1 MSFKTVL
8 VHVDAEPAPD
18 PRLTLAIDL
27 ANQFDAKLLG
37 VGAELYRSLYGGGD
51 FYGGY
56 GYGAGYLIAAEM
68 ESVDADLKRA
78 EEKFR
83 SAAAQVRAGF
93 DWRAR
98 VQFPL
103 TEVAAEARAADLVI
117 TSRSARRG
125 ASDYNVAHP
134 GALIMQTGRPVLVT
148 PPDASGLHVASV
160 VVAWKD
166 TRESRRA
173 VSDALPFLKR
183 ATSVHVVE
191 ICENKAAAAATA
203 GRLTDVANHLL
214 RHGVQATVD
223 ADIAERDAPA
233 ADQLLDVA
241 ERRKAELIVAGAYG
255 HSRFQEWVFG
265 GFTRTLLA
273 QTGRAVLFSH

>member
-8 VHVDAEPAPD
+8 VHVEGEPAPD
-18 PRLTLAIDL
+18 PRLALAIDL

-37 VGAELYRSLYGGGD
+37 VGAELYRSLYAGGD
-51 FYGGY
+51 FYGGA

-68 ESVDADLKRA
+68 ESVEAGLKRA

-83 SAAAQVRAGF
+83 GAAGQVRAGS

-103 TEVAAEARAADLVI
+103 TEIAAEARAADLVI
-117 TSRSARRG
+117 TSRNDRRG

-148 PPDASGLHVASV
+148 PPGASELKVTSV

-166 TRESRRA
+166 TREGRRA
-173 VSDALPFLKR
+173 VSDALPFLQR
-183 ATSVHVVE
+183 AKSVHVVE
-191 ICENKAAAAATA
+191 ICENKAEAPATA
-203 GRLTDVANHLL
+203 ARLADVAHHLL

-223 ADIAERDAPA
+223 ADIAERDAAA
-233 ADQLLDVA
+233 ADQLLDLA
-241 ERRKAELIVAGAYG
+241 ERREADLIVAGAYG

-265 GFTRTLLA
+265 GFTRALLA
-273 QTGRAVLFSH
+273 QSTRAVLFSH